1 MGRRDT
7 QHMRLI
13 VGMIRALF
21 VLLVLAAPLPAYAA
35 DYVDKAALD
44 ELFGELKGAQDS
56 GSADAIV
63 AQIWSIWFHP
73 DVPDLANRMTQASLA
88 MNNQDF
94 PAALS
99 VLSGIVKDYP
109 DYSEGWNQRATLY
122 YLMNDYADSLA
133 DIDKVL
139 ALEPRHFGA
148 LSGRVMIYLQ
158 QGKRADAL
166 KDMIA
171 ALAIDPYLDGR
182 RFFPELSQKTTNV

>member
-1 MGRRDT
+1 
-7 QHMRLI
+7 MRFM
-13 VGMIRALF
+13 VGMIRACL
-21 VLLVLAAPLPAYAA
+21 VLLMLAAVLPARAA

-44 ELFGELKGAQDS
+44 ELFTELKTVH
-56 GSADAIV
+56 DAGTANDIV
-63 AQIWSIWFHP
+63 AQIWGLWFHP
-73 DVPDLANRMTQASLA
+73 DVPDLADRMERAGLA
-88 MNNQDF
+88 MANRDF
-94 PAALS
+94 PAALAL
-99 VLSGIVKDYP
+99 LSAIVKDYP

-122 YLMNDYADSLA
+122 FMLSDYDHSLE

-158 QGKRADAL
+158 QGKRAEAL

-182 RFFPELSQKTTNV
+182 KYFPELSQNTTNV

>member
-1 MGRRDT
+1 M
-7 QHMRLI
+7 I
-13 VGMIRALF
+13 GMIRAFF
-21 VLLVLAAPLPAYAA
+21 VLLVLAAPLPARAA

-44 ELFGELKGAQDS
+44 ELFTELKAVH
-56 GSADAIV
+56 DAGTANDIV
-63 AQIWSIWFHP
+63 VQIWGIWFHP
-73 DVPDLANRMTQASLA
+73 DVPDLADRMMRASMA
-88 MNNQDF
+88 MTNQDF

-99 VLSGIVKDYP
+99 LLSSIVKDYP

-122 YLMNDYADSLA
+122 FMMNDYAHSLE

-158 QGKRADAL
+158 QGRRADAL

-182 RFFPELSQKTTNV
+182 KYFPELSQNTTNV